1 MLIMMPPDEIFLYLP
16 WPFYV
21 GWGAGAENDN
31 GEAWGESTWR

>member
-1 MLIMMPPDEIFLYLP
+1 MVELMSPREIELYLA

-31 GEAWGESTWR
+31 GEAWGYFR

>member
-1 MLIMMPPDEIFLYLP
+1 MMSPDEIGFYLA

-31 GEAWGESTWR
+31 GEAWGYFR